1 MSLKQQLMTLHRVNT
16 QVTGLRQRLDS
27 AERFLNAQ
35 QRLLDELD
43 QQGEELRRQIRQL
56 EAVEGNLETEGK
68 GIAERVEKLRLDLNA
83 SKNDKQYQA
92 ILADV
97 KSLQSKRDEIDTQ
110 ALGHMEL
117 AEVLRAQFATLQAS
131 IDERTAMRDRA
142 RADLE
147 QRHADVGERL
157 GQLEEER

>member
-56 EAVEGNLETEGK
+56 EAVAGNLET
-68 GIAERVEKLRLDLNA
+68 
-83 SKNDKQYQA
+83 
-92 ILADV
+92 
-97 KSLQSKRDEIDTQ
+97 
-110 ALGHMEL
+110 
-117 AEVLRAQFATLQAS
+117 
-131 IDERTAMRDRA
+131 
-142 RADLE
+142 
-147 QRHADVGERL
+147 
-157 GQLEEER
+157 